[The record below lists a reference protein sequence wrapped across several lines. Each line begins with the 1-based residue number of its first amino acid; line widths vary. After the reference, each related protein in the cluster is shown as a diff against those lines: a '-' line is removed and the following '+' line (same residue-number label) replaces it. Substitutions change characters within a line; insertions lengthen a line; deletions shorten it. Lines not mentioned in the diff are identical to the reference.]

1 MECTIHNCKE
11 DKRIKAD
18 IGSGVPSNSKENNI
32 WRIGKEAEMSR
43 HRQSEQQSR
52 RDGDNKGVDQK
63 HRSEQ
68 RRNQNI
74 VQRLVNKDSLH
85 SQTRQWQ
92 VGADQD

>member
-1 MECTIHNCKE
+1 
-11 DKRIKAD
+11 
-18 IGSGVPSNSKENNI
+18 
-32 WRIGKEAEMSR
+32 MSR

-52 RDGDNKGVDQK
+52 RDGDNKGYDQK

-74 VQRLVNKDSLH
+74 VQRRVRKDSLH

-92 VGADQD
+92 VGADKEEDKIGLREIGSESADRRSGSRHTT